1 MACLICGSQMGHL
14 TDGQITKVEGG
25 YVCASHETDAA
36 NLNLQSK
43 ADKAQTKADN
53 LQDDADDASKK
64 DQPAAQAKADAA
76 QGKADEVQATADAA
90 KN

>member
-36 NLNLQSK
+36 NLKLQSK

-53 LQDDADDASKK
+53 LQD
-64 DQPAAQAKADAA
+64 PAAQAKADAA
-76 QGKADEVQATADAA
+76 QGKADEAQATADAA